1 VIACGPGTPH
11 VKGSQA
17 LSRMNDHRRR
27 AFALW
32 GAFIVAIAIALTS
45 SGANAADDVVVLK
58 PVPREASEARLPTI
72 HPPLDSA
79 LVGRLIG
86 ELHIEVDGVVDPPG
100 VSASSLKVGDR
111 LLGPGARQLIREAL
125 EAGKY
130 GEARV
135 VAEPLGD
142 GVRVRLVLTKRKVID
157 AVRVDFHGENLPKDE
172 MLRDIDLTEGG
183 EIVEMEMPAYKARI
197 ERFLAR
203 RGFPSPVLDVHTEAT
218 DDPLRVTVR
227 IDIAPGVPRKL
238 QRIVFYSVQ
247 GAPERFAL
255 ATDKFSVK
263 KGDRVD
269 EAQLGLA
276 DTQLEADVRALGF
289 HRATV
294 SHDVVLYKGLVTLR
308 VRVDPGAR
316 YSVRFE
322 GNEHYDQT
330 ALSGAL
336 ELETEADRSAG
347 HLTQKIGDFYR
358 KRGYLDVEVDLEQRG
373 DEKGETL
380 LYVFHILEH
389 SRVGVVSRAYTCL
402 RENEI
407 RDLNEGG
414 PNSASALGNEVD
426 SFLDDEL
433 PGADNI
439 RSPNPKGIDR
449 IVADPN
455 EITMGS
461 RPVPVDLD
469 PTRVYVA
476 DTYERAAR
484 HVQELYRS
492 EGFLGALAGP
502 VQVMRRRCSP
512 KSPAGQCV
520 PLPLPGKAPSICT
533 YDSSN
538 QPLPV
543 EQLDS
548 SFTCVP
554 DPLRGVE
561 CEPQVW
567 LAIPVKLGPR
577 TTVYDLAFEG
587 ARALSEKALAEASGL
602 TLGDALSTLKLEDA
616 RRKILEAY
624 KEEGYTYADLRYTVE
639 QSQDR
644 TRARIRFVISEGE
657 QVIVRRI
664 VIRGNNFTNTW
675 AIERRVALMVGK
687 PYRASAVRNTQ
698 ERIATLNTFSSVSV
712 DLEDPSLPQRNKVVI
727 VTVIERPR
735 QYTEIAPGFSTG
747 EGARI
752 AFEYGHRNLFGN
764 GVSFTFRVQFA
775 YLPTILIIDDT
786 ARENYKPLDPF
797 ARLGSRLTGSINF
810 PEIGL
815 GPLVRF
821 ALDGVSVHDLLRDY
835 YLTKIAIIPNFHYK
849 PFRDL
854 TFSFYQSV
862 EFNNARIFQA
872 ENITEYLQANANR
885 PELARILLV
894 PDGESFAVAQ
904 RFVVSWDRRDNAFNA
919 TRGTAV
925 ISSVE
930 HVDAYPLGSTSA
942 TSIESH
948 FLRFVESF
956 SGYVPLV
963 KGMRIASLTKVGW
976 NYQLTRSSST
986 YPDRL
991 FFMGGGDSMR
1001 GWLFNSFVPQD
1012 DVDRIFQ
1019 DSNKFV
1025 ADPNNPGQL
1034 IPDPSRFTENSR
1046 PIRGGNLMVNQR
1058 LELRIPIIG
1067 SLETAIFTDIGNL
1080 WIDPTYPFDKGR
1092 IPLRLASGSGI
1103 RLQTPV
1109 GPLALDYGINLTRH
1123 LPYED
1128 FGAFNFAI
1136 GLF

>member
-1 VIACGPGTPH
+1 M
-11 VKGSQA
+11 KGSTA
-17 LSRMNDHRRR
+17 LSRFNDHCHSSR
-27 AFALW
+27 ALW
-32 GAFIVAIAIALTS
+32 ASFFVVLAILLGAPEAR
-45 SGANAADDVVVLK
+45 AADDVVVLK
-58 PVPREASEARLPTI
+58 PVPREAIEARLPTI
-72 HPPLDSA
+72 HPPVDTA
-79 LVGRLIG
+79 LLGRLIR
-86 ELHIEVDGVVDPPG
+86 EMHIEIDGVVDPPG
-100 VSASSLKVGDR
+100 VSVAALKVGDR

-125 EAGKY
+125 EGGKY
-130 GEARV
+130 GDARV
-135 VAEPLGD
+135 VVEPASD
-142 GVRVRLVLTKRKVID
+142 GVRVRLLLTKRKVID
-157 AVRVDFHGENLPKDE
+157 AVRVDFHGETIPKDE
-172 MLRDIDLTEGG
+172 LLRDIDLIEGG
-183 EIVEMEMPAYKARI
+183 EIVEVEMAAYKARI

-203 RGFPSPVLDVHTEAT
+203 RGFPSPEVDVRTEAT
-218 DDPLRVTVR
+218 DDPLRVNVR
-227 IDIAPGVPRKL
+227 IDAAPGVPRKL
-238 QRIVFYSVQ
+238 QRIVFYSTR
-247 GAPERFAL
+247 GTPDSFAS
-255 ATDKFSVK
+255 ASDKFAVK

-269 EAQLGLA
+269 EAQLSLA

-294 SHDVVLYKGLVTLR
+294 SHDVVLFKGFVTLR

-316 YSVRFE
+316 YAVRFE
-322 GNEHYDQT
+322 GNEHYDET
-330 ALSGAL
+330 ALAGAL
-336 ELETEADRSAG
+336 ELETEADRSPG

-358 KRGYLDVEVDLEQRG
+358 KRGYLDVEVELEQRG
-373 DEKGETL
+373 DEKGDTL
-380 LYVFHILEH
+380 VYVFRILEH
-389 SRVGVVSRAYTCL
+389 RRVGVVSRAYTCL

-407 RDLNEGG
+407 RDLSEGG
-414 PNSASALGNEVD
+414 PNSASALGNEID

-433 PGADNI
+433 PGADNF
-439 RSPNPKGIDR
+439 RSPNPKGLDR
-449 IVADPN
+449 LVSDPSEVVA
-455 EITMGS
+455 GA

-469 PTRVYVA
+469 PSRVYVA

-533 YDSSN
+533 YDSTN

-543 EQLDS
+543 ETLDS
-548 SFTCVP
+548 SFTCTP
-554 DPLRGVE
+554 DPARGVE

-587 ARALSEKALAEASGL
+587 AHSLSEKALAEASGL
-602 TLGDALSTLKLEDA
+602 TLGGALSMLKLEDA
-616 RRKILEAY
+616 RRKIIDAY
-624 KEEGYTYADLRYTVE
+624 KEEGYTYADLRYSVE
-639 QSQDR
+639 QSPDR
-644 TRARIRFVISEGE
+644 TRARIRFIIAEGE

-664 VIRGNNFTNTW
+664 IIRGNNFTNSW

-698 ERIATLNTFSSVSV
+698 ERVATLNTFASVSV
-712 DLEDPSLPQRNKVVI
+712 DLEDPSLPQRNKSVI

-735 QYTEIAPGFSTG
+735 QYTEVAPGFSTG

-764 GVSFTFRVQFA
+764 AVSFTFRIQLA
-775 YLPTILIIDDT
+775 YLPTALIIDDT
-786 ARENYKPLDPF
+786 ARANYSPLDPF

-821 ALDGVSVHDLLRDY
+821 ALDGVSVHDLLRDF
-835 YLTKIAIIPNFHYK
+835 YLTKIAIIPNIHYK

-854 TFSFYQSV
+854 TISLYQSF
-862 EFNNARIFQA
+862 EFNNSRIFQSQ
-872 ENITEYLQANANR
+872 NITEYLQANSDR

-894 PDGESFAVAQ
+894 PDGESLALAQ
-904 RFVVSWDRRDNAFNA
+904 RFVISWDRRDNAFNA
-919 TRGTAV
+919 TRGTSV
-925 ISSVE
+925 VSSVE
-930 HVDAYPLGSTSA
+930 HVDAYPQGVGSTN
-942 TSIESH
+942 TRIESH

-956 SGYVPLV
+956 AGYVPLP
-963 KGMRIASLTKVGW
+963 KGFRIASLTKIGW

-1019 DSNKFV
+1019 DSNKYI

-1034 IPDPSRFTENSR
+1034 ILDPTRFTENSR
-1046 PIRGGNLMVNQR
+1046 PIRGGNLMINER
-1058 LELRIPIIG
+1058 LELRIPLVG
-1067 SLETAIFTDIGNL
+1067 SLETALFTDIGNL

-1092 IPLRLASGSGI
+1092 IPLRAAAGSGI